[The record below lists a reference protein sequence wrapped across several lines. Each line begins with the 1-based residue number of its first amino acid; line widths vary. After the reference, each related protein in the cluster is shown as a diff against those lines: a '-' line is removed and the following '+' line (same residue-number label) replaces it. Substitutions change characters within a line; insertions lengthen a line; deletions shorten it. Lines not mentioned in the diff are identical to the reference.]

1 MNNTGKKFGGR
12 KKGVPN
18 KLTSEIRDRISVLV
32 SGTMD
37 SIDISRFTNSEKIKL
52 LQVLCQYIIPKL
64 QSSDFNIG
72 SDEGQSAVTIKFV
85 DSAGRDISH
94 QKQEEIENL
103 QELDE
108 NDLGLAHDFNKIF
121 NS

>member
-1 MNNTGKKFGGR
+1 MKGYKTGGR
-12 KKGVPN
+12 QKGTPN
-18 KLTSEIRDRISVLV
+18 KITSEIRDRISVLV

-37 SIDISRFTNSEKIKL
+37 DIDISKFTNSEKIKL

-85 DSAGRDISH
+85 DSSGRDISH
-94 QKQEEIENL
+94 QKQEEIKNL